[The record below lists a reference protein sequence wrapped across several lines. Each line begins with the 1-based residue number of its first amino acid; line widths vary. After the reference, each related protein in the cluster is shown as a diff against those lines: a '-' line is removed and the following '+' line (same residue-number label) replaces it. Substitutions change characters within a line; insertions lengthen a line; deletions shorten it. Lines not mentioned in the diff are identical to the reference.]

1 MPKGH
6 PKKPGKRRVPTPA
19 PSACTPKMTQ
29 IIKNLAGHGFL
40 LNEISDILGVSRMTL
55 WRWKASIPEVNAALA
70 IGHEAANARVELS
83 IYQMAIGYDRE
94 EEEIKVVG
102 GEVVRVPVKKYYPP
116 NPRAAEIWARNKM
129 AWGEDIAPVL
139 ENTTEQKPVEVRQVA
154 RQVARLLHLANKET
168 SQ

>member
-6 PKKPGKRRVPTPA
+6 PKSGKRKPPPST
-19 PSACTPKMTQ
+19 PSACTPKMIQ

-55 WRWKASIPEVNAALA
+55 WRWKASIPEVSAALA
-70 IGHEAANARVELS
+70 IGHEAANGRVELA

-94 EEEIKVVG
+94 EEEIKVVNG
-102 GEVVRVPVKKYYPP
+102 AVVRVPVKKYYPP

-129 AWGEDIAPVL
+129 QWGEDIAPAL
-139 ENTTEQKPVEVRQVA
+139 ETTNDQKPVEVRQVA
-154 RQVARLLHLANKET
+154 RQVARLLHLANKTE
-168 SQ
+168 Q